1 MPLGKTYS
9 NPPNTKSQKM
19 QDVKQA
25 YAKRM
30 AEMLAKAEEYS
41 EPLSKE
47 EMVKLCRGVDLNTS
61 LKQLPID
68 INTAIVASVIVNLFE
83 TGQPLDV
90 SKMPLYMHVAI
101 RQIYKLEEQQV
112 ADL

>member
-9 NPPNTKSQKM
+9 NTKRQQKRV
-19 QDVKQA
+19 D

-30 AEMLAKAEEYS
+30 SEMLEKAEEYS
-41 EPLSKE
+41 EPLTKE
-47 EMVKLCRGVDLNTS
+47 EFIRLCECAKGEEIINGR
-61 LKQLPID
+61 ID
-68 INTAIVASVIVNLFE
+68 IFTSVFSSVLAIFLKENPNLDI
-83 TGQPLDV
+83 LNV
-90 SKMPLYMHVAI
+90 PLYMHVAI